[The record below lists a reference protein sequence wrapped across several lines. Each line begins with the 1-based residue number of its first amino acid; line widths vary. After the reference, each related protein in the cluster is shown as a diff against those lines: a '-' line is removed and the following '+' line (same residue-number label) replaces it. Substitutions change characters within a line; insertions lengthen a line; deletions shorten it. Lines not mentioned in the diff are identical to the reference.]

1 MFGIITDTHLRGKDW
16 TDKTSVLNDIKRQM
30 ADRGVKVIINLG
42 DLFDNYGRL
51 NDKYITTNSVSA
63 FLNNWLSSQD
73 VTLVSIEGNHDQSG
87 QESAYDIFS
96 HPNQIVVKNRVSWVS
111 IENNYFICVPWL
123 TNNRVGGV
131 DARMYAKEMIKEC
144 YNDVIASAKRTGS
157 RVESLNL
164 VGHLDAVG
172 AKIRDHVSITS
183 EEYSKYCFDFEVLIN
198 DVGYLDNIFLGHIHY
213 RQPVKARG
221 EGYYGYIGYV
231 APLGHG
237 ELENPNGWVY
247 FDGKN
252 IEFVDVEA
260 PKYYQVH
267 TQDLIDNVG
276 NFKHWDRVRVI
287 GTPTIELPT
296 KHVEVLGEKLESN
309 AVREY
314 IENKNTSLKDIYT
327 KWLSLVGV
335 TPKDPDAVLAY
346 LDGLNIRWESL
357 TGKLSKIHSIEIE
370 NIGPHKYFKHE
381 FASGVTTILGKNG
394 AGKAQPHDCKVM
406 TPYGYTRM
414 GDICVGDT
422 ILTPYGD
429 TTTVVSV
436 HPQGIVPTYKI
447 TFTDDSSTLCCKD
460 HLWLVANVLK
470 KPDSYV
476 VKSTLQLLD
485 VYKSKADAG
494 YLRYRI
500 PMTIPVAYAAVEVSI
515 DPYVLGAIL
524 GNGCLTK
531 PNGINFT
538 TRDTHIIQKMN
549 VGMPVGVGVHP
560 NRLKDGLTY
569 TISSGTKCKGSKHG
583 RNTILNE
590 LKSLNL
596 MGKSSKDKF
605 VPDTYKYNSVQ
616 VRISVLQGLLD
627 TDGHPCGGAGIEYV
641 SASLKLMRD
650 VQWLVQSLGGTCRIG
665 KSKVVKGVTYLRSY
679 IKLPFNIFSLPRKRD
694 KWVAPTKYPV
704 TRIIKSIDKVD
715 DCESTCISVSDPRN
729 MYLTDE
735 FIVTHNTWILESFP
749 YCVFGDW
756 PTRRG
761 SASSYMMRD
770 SKLTV
775 KFDIEGTVYYA
786 VRTEKG
792 LTAYDK
798 DMKDLTGKLKRSSK
812 EWFEERLGEKD
823 NFLHCCFSDQKSF
836 NDLID
841 CDPSSR
847 MHMLRAFLKLD
858 IFDAYHEEIKNNLAA
873 TKAKYDQYYEKGSGL
888 GESMLELEEAKRE
901 YAEVSEEYNYHAPKS
916 KSLVDRFHECHTA
929 QLKLMEYENMEHK
942 VASLSQDLAKAD
954 DQVVQMETLIAKL
967 KKPLTNAECND
978 IKYKISELKD
988 KRRNIYDVQNRI
1000 KDLKSKVYRL
1010 DLSKVGCSPN
1020 HLSCILINDVVEAK
1034 KELDSLVDTSGE
1046 LPSISNE
1053 IEKCERMLTSNNML
1067 VNELTSNTYKLDMLK
1082 KNKENVLSQF
1092 LKAKDLLESKEKPVI
1107 PGNIE
1112 QVQELYNQY
1121 HDHELKLVR
1130 KQAQLESR
1138 IDVLNKTIVEKNNI
1152 VTNVLPSLELQL
1164 DTLTVLEKAFSKY
1177 GIPHYMASSALP
1189 ELQEIFNSLL
1199 KVSFEDRLHIVFD
1212 NISDPT
1218 SKKIKENF
1226 SIIKMNARRPHD
1238 VRYSSPGE
1246 QSILKTLWKLTLLT
1260 FQARRNEGY
1269 RVLFLDEPTTSQDA
1283 DNVEATMRVLHYVSG
1298 FFDQVI
1304 MVTHDA
1310 QLAELADNKIVLE

>member
-1 MFGIITDTHLRGKDW
+1 LFGIITDTHLRGKDW
-16 TDKTSVLNDIKRQM
+16 TDKTSVLNEVKRQM
-30 ADRGVKVIINLG
+30 RGRGVKVIINLG

-51 NDKYITTNSVSA
+51 NDKYVTTNSVAA
-63 FLNNWLSSQD
+63 FLNDWLSSQD
-73 VTLVSIEGNHDQSG
+73 VTLISIEGNHDQSG
-87 QESAYDIFS
+87 QESAYDIFN
-96 HPNQIVVKNRVSWVS
+96 HPKQVVIKNRVSWVS
-111 IENNYFICVPWL
+111 VEGNYFICVPWL

-131 DARMYAKEMIKEC
+131 DARLYAKEMIKEC

-157 RVESLNL
+157 KVESLNL

-183 EEYSKYCFDFEVLIN
+183 EEYSKYCFDFESLIN
-198 DVGYLDNIFLGHIHY
+198 EVGYLDNIFLGHIHY

-237 ELENPNGWVY
+237 ELENPNGWVF

-287 GTPTIELPT
+287 GTPTVELPT

-327 KWLSLVGV
+327 KWLALVGV

-381 FASGVTTILGKNG
+381 FATGVTTILGKNG
-394 AGKAQPHDCKVM
+394 AGK
-406 TPYGYTRM
+406 
-414 GDICVGDT
+414 
-422 ILTPYGD
+422 
-429 TTTVVSV
+429 S
-436 HPQGIVPTYKI
+436 
-447 TFTDDSSTLCCKD
+447 
-460 HLWLVANVLK
+460 
-470 KPDSYV
+470 
-476 VKSTLQLLD
+476 
-485 VYKSKADAG
+485 
-494 YLRYRI
+494 
-500 PMTIPVAYAAVEVSI
+500 
-515 DPYVLGAIL
+515 
-524 GNGCLTK
+524 
-531 PNGINFT
+531 
-538 TRDTHIIQKMN
+538 
-549 VGMPVGVGVHP
+549 
-560 NRLKDGLTY
+560 
-569 TISSGTKCKGSKHG
+569 
-583 RNTILNE
+583 
-590 LKSLNL
+590 
-596 MGKSSKDKF
+596 
-605 VPDTYKYNSVQ
+605 
-616 VRISVLQGLLD
+616 
-627 TDGHPCGGAGIEYV
+627 
-641 SASLKLMRD
+641 
-650 VQWLVQSLGGTCRIG
+650 
-665 KSKVVKGVTYLRSY
+665 
-679 IKLPFNIFSLPRKRD
+679 
-694 KWVAPTKYPV
+694 
-704 TRIIKSIDKVD
+704 
-715 DCESTCISVSDPRN
+715 
-729 MYLTDE
+729 
-735 FIVTHNTWILESFP
+735 WILESFP
-749 YCVFGDW
+749 YCVFGEW

-761 SASSYMMRD
+761 SASSYMTKD

-775 KFDIEGTVYYA
+775 KFDVDGTVYYA
-786 VRTEKG
+786 IRTEKG

-858 IFDAYHEEIKNNLAA
+858 VFDAYHEEIKNNLAA
-873 TKAKYDQYYEKGSGL
+873 TKAKYDQCYEKGSGL

-901 YAEVSEEYNYHAPKS
+901 YTEVSEEYADHAPKS

-929 QLKLMEYENMEHK
+929 QLKIMEYENMEHK

-954 DQVVQMETLIAKL
+954 DQVIQMETLIAKL
-967 KKPLTNAECND
+967 KKPLTNAECSD
-978 IKYKISELKD
+978 IKYKINELKD

-1000 KDLKSKVYRL
+1000 KDLKGRVSRL

-1034 KELDSLVDTSGE
+1034 KELDSLVDTSSE

-1053 IEKCERMLTSNNML
+1053 IERYERNLTSNTML
-1067 VNELTSNTYKLDMLK
+1067 VNELTSNTYKLDILK
-1082 KNKENVLSQF
+1082 KNKETVLSQF

-1107 PGNIE
+1107 PGNVE

-1121 HDHELKLVR
+1121 HAHELKLVR

-1138 IDVLNKTIVEKNNI
+1138 IEVLNKTIVEKNNI
-1152 VTNVLPSLELQL
+1152 VTNILPALELQL
-1164 DTLTVLEKAFSKY
+1164 DTLMVLEKAFSKY

-1283 DNVEATMRVLHYVSG
+1283 DNVEATMRVLQYVSG